1 MMIENLEQLEQ
12 SLYQVKAMLKEPD
25 HDIFDVVKARALE
38 KVKLEQAKMN
48 PKKVGSA
55 TFVNTEVAAEN

>member
-1 MMIENLEQLEQ
+1 
-12 SLYQVKAMLKEPD
+12 MLKEPD
-25 HDIFDVVKARALE
+25 YLIFDEVKARALE
-38 KVKLEQAKMN
+38 RVKLEQVKMN